1 MLTVLDRNLLQMFA
15 MVGRE
20 ATFVSSWADKQ
31 QEIRASLARM
41 EAQGLI
47 ERQED
52 SPGYRITNEGRAQL
66 GK

>member
-15 MVGRE
+15 MVGHE

-31 QEIRASLARM
+31 QEIHVSLARM
-41 EAQGLI
+41 EAKGLI

-52 SPGYRITNEGRAQL
+52 SAGYRITNEGRAQL
-66 GK
+66 AK